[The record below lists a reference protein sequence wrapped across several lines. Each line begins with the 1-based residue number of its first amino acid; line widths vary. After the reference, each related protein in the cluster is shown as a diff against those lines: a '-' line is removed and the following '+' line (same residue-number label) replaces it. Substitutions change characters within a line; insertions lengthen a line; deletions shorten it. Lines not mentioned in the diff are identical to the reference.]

1 MSKETYFNF
10 PVHLLKGFLLH
21 SDKCLNDIILY
32 SIFSDSLNVKEGNH
46 LERFEAIMT
55 TKIGKQTGKDIKA
68 MYEIGLK
75 LHTKKPLKSAMA
87 GINRDILFDYKNN
100 YKTDFEKACLL
111 AFLAIKSIIANK
123 AYCKIDNNFL
133 WSRMDGN
140 SKSVNVSELSDEVKV
155 YANRYQIDKI
165 KKELI
170 FNWYLVYYSR
180 HTRGFYV
187 SFKLD
192 LEELVFEAEKKR
204 KSVKE
209 KQQKQAQNEALKKAL
224 ERLKTALT

>member
-1 MSKETYFNF
+1 MSKETYYNF
-10 PVHLLKGFLLH
+10 PIHLLKGFLIDT
-21 SDKCLNDIILY
+21 DKCLNNIILY
-32 SIFSDSLNVKEGNH
+32 SVYSNSLNIEKGTELERVELTLKSFGLTGNVKEICKS
-46 LERFEAIMT
+46 AA
-55 TKIGKQTGKDIKA
+55 KIYTS
-68 MYEIGLK
+68 
-75 LHTKKPLKSAMA
+75 TPTKSAMS
-87 GINRDILFDYKNN
+87 GINSKIMYDYRTNF
-100 YKTDFEKACLL
+100 KTDFDKVCLL

-140 SKSVNVSELSDEVKV
+140 SKSVDVSELSDEVKV

-224 ERLKTALT
+224 ERLKTAPT

>member
-1 MSKETYFNF
+1 MS
-10 PVHLLKGFLLH
+10 
-21 SDKCLNDIILY
+21 
-32 SIFSDSLNVKEGNH
+32 
-46 LERFEAIMT
+46 
-55 TKIGKQTGKDIKA
+55 
-68 MYEIGLK
+68 
-75 LHTKKPLKSAMA
+75 
-87 GINRDILFDYKNN
+87 GINSKIIYDYRTNF
-100 YKTDFEKACLL
+100 KTDFDKVCLL

-140 SKSVNVSELSDEVKV
+140 SKSVDVSELSEEVKV

-204 KSVKE
+204 KAVKE

-224 ERLKTALT
+224 ERLKTAPT

>member
-1 MSKETYFNF
+1 MSKETYHNF
-10 PVHLLKGFLLH
+10 PIHLLKGFLID

-32 SIFSDSLNVKEGNH
+32 SVFANSLNIQKGSE
-46 LERFEAIMT
+46 LERVQITLNSF
-55 TKIGKQTGKDIKA
+55 GLTGNAKEICKA
-68 MYEIGLK
+68 GAYIY
-75 LHTKKPLKSAMA
+75 TNTPPRSAMS
-87 GINRDILFDYKNN
+87 GINSKIIYDYRNN
-100 YKTDFEKACLL
+100 FKTDFDKVCLL

-140 SKSVNVSELSDEVKV
+140 SKSVDVSELSDEVKV

-192 LEELVFEAEKKR
+192 LEELIFEAEKKR

-224 ERLKTALT
+224 ERLKTAPT

>member
-1 MSKETYFNF
+1 MSKEIYHNF
-10 PVHLLKGFLLH
+10 PIHLLKGFLID

-32 SIFSDSLNVKEGNH
+32 SVYANSLNIQNGTE
-46 LERFEAIMT
+46 LERVKLTLDSFEL
-55 TKIGKQTGKDIKA
+55 TGSVKDICKA
-68 MYEIGLK
+68 GANIY
-75 LHTKKPLKSAMA
+75 TNTPPKSAMS
-87 GINRDILFDYKNN
+87 GINIKIIKDYRTNF
-100 YKTDFEKACLL
+100 KTDFDKACLL

-140 SKSVNVSELSDEVKV
+140 SKSVDVSELSDEVKV

-224 ERLKTALT
+224 ERLKIAPT

>member
-1 MSKETYFNF
+1 
-10 PVHLLKGFLLH
+10 
-21 SDKCLNDIILY
+21 
-32 SIFSDSLNVKEGNH
+32 
-46 LERFEAIMT
+46 
-55 TKIGKQTGKDIKA
+55 
-68 MYEIGLK
+68 
-75 LHTKKPLKSAMA
+75 
-87 GINRDILFDYKNN
+87 
-100 YKTDFEKACLL
+100 
-111 AFLAIKSIIANK
+111 
-123 AYCKIDNNFL
+123 
-133 WSRMDGN
+133 MDGN
-140 SKSVNVSELSDEVKV
+140 SKSVDVSELSDEVKV

-192 LEELVFEAEKKR
+192 IEELVFEAEKKR

-224 ERLKTALT
+224 ERLKTAPT